1 MHFVLFWTGPGLNP
15 GSVGQ
20 ALALKNDNTLKPK
33 PLSCRH
39 EPGEGQFR
47 HDGGVGRRTGEE
59 DQASGGGTTFSLNV
73 NQPPCGLGGLLHEHL
88 RLAFW
93 PLLGDAPPGALQ
105 RKTVLC
111 FGKRYLA
118 LVRPLKFPL

>member
-1 MHFVLFWTGPGLNP
+1 MNPEKGNSGTMVGL
-15 GSVGQ
+15 
-20 ALALKNDNTLKPK
+20 A
-33 PLSCRH
+33 
-39 EPGEGQFR
+39 GER
-47 HDGGVGRRTGEE
+47 ERRIRRR
-59 DQASGGGTTFSLNV
+59 GGGTTFSLNV